1 VVVSIDARFHGK
13 RKSPERPLSSIMD
26 DLHFFGDKV
35 YYEVMIK
42 DMVLDHQ
49 ILLDWIEQQDNL
61 NNNQITAAGYSMG
74 GQISLI
80 LASIDKRIK
89 KVISIVPPFI
99 DDKTALVVPKNFIF
113 LLKNQQVLF
122 VTADDDENAT
132 EKENDYIYH
141 LIPTSG
147 KERIQFAGGHILPE
161 NYVDSLIGKFAS

>member
-89 KVISIVPPFI
+89 KVISIVPPII
-99 DDKTALVVPKNFIF
+99 DDKTALVVPKNFIS
-113 LLKNQQVLF
+113 LLKDQQVLF
-122 VTADDDENAT
+122 VTADDDENAM

>member
-1 VVVSIDARFHGK
+1 
-13 RKSPERPLSSIMD
+13 MD

-35 YYEVMIK
+35 DYEVMIK

-141 LIPTSG
+141 LIPTSE
-147 KERIQFAGGHILPE
+147 KERIQFAGGHILLE